1 MSNSST
7 SQTRAMLAAACAG
20 FFVLCLSGPALADS
34 TTASPAPAPVPIA
47 TPLPFFQIGGAFT
60 NGSFNT
66 TGQNAIGALDVAAGL
81 DRSSRSDVT
90 NFLLTPTFNVGQFH
104 ATATAG
110 YYDLPTLGCALNP
123 TTQRGANMSLFSAVP
138 LYNIS
143 YTPDSHLSF
152 YAGKLLTQL
161 GQEAMFTYQNFNIQR
176 GMGWE
181 VEPLV
186 SRGVRGAYNNG
197 PWGLQVEENDGYYGG
212 NTSRAFESSLSFAPS
227 GTQTFALA
235 VILPRSN
242 DAPNPTASIANKREE
257 DLMYSATFGKFVL
270 TPYLLWI
277 QSPSAANLG
286 YGKESA
292 TAGSLLGTYNF
303 TPRFSLG
310 FRTEFARNASATND
324 PAANS
329 DLIGYGPGSGV
340 TTYTL
345 TPTFK
350 SGWGLVRLE
359 WSSVY
364 VTDLKSGLGFGTGG
378 TGTHQNR
385 YALEFGVTH

>member
-1 MSNSST
+1 MSLSNDRL
-7 SQTRAMLAAACAG
+7 RASLAAACAG
-20 FFVLCLSGPALADS
+20 IVTLCLSGAALADS
-34 TTASPAPAPVPIA
+34 TSASPAPAPVPAA
-47 TPLPFFQIGGAFT
+47 TPLPFFQVAGAFT

-90 NFLLTPTFNVGQFH
+90 NFLLTPTLNSGVFH

-123 TTQRGANMSLFSAVP
+123 TTQRGANMSLYSAVP
-138 LYNIS
+138 LYNVS
-143 YTPDSHLSF
+143 YSPNSHLSF

-186 SRGVRGAYNNG
+186 SRGVRGAYANG
-197 PWGLQVEENDGYYGG
+197 PWGLQMEENDGYYGG
-212 NTSRAFESSLSFAPS
+212 STSRAFESSLSYAATGS
-227 GTQTFALA
+227 QTFAFA
-235 VILPRSN
+235 VILPRSD
-242 DAPNPTASIANKREE
+242 DAPNATASIANKREE
-257 DLMYSATFGKFVL
+257 DLMYAATFGKVTL

-277 QSPSAANLG
+277 QSPSATKFG
-286 YGKESA
+286 YVKESA
-292 TAGSLLGTYNF
+292 TAGSLLGTYAF
-303 TPRFSLG
+303 TPHYSLG
-310 FRTEFARNASATND
+310 FRAEFARNASATND

-340 TTYTL
+340 TTYTV

-364 VTDLKSGLGFGTGG
+364 VTDLKTGLGFGQGG
-378 TGTHQNR
+378 SGTHQNR
-385 YALEFGVTH
+385 YALEFGLMH